1 MTKTELVALAKR
13 TASEFDLEPS
23 LLCALVETESGW
35 YPWASRLEEAFKKR
49 YIDPI
54 KSVQRFGS
62 TSYKTERMDRSTSYG
77 LCQVM
82 GQVAR
87 EMGCEV
93 RSLTELCNPEVG
105 LKYGAMRLK
114 KAMDRKGG
122 DVRAA
127 LLNYNGG
134 SEKKYPDLVMGRMK
148 NYA

>member
-1 MTKTELVALAKR
+1 MEHGLDPAL
-13 TASEFDLEPS
+13 F
-23 LLCALVETESGW
+23 CALVETESDW
-35 YPWASRLEEAFKKR
+35 YTWASRHEPAFQTR

-54 KSVQRFGS
+54 KSVERYGS
-62 TSYKTERMDRSTSYG
+62 TSYKTERKDRATSFG

-87 EMGCEV
+87 EMGCKV
-93 RSLTELCNPEVG
+93 RSLLELTREEVG
-105 LKYGAMRLK
+105 LEWGAKRLK
-114 KAMDRKGG
+114 KAMDRKNG

-134 SEKKYPDLVMGRMK
+134 SDIEYPDRILDKVK